1 MLSSLEKDLL
11 IEFLSTRVPNTSK
24 SEIISSV
31 EKAESVVSQA
41 IHLTNTDHNLPVINN
56 EKGIKI
62 GGGGAIS
69 IPGISGSGQLGIEIE
84 VHEGGILN
92 IHPTNGEHSLSGV
105 NLPVINNEKGIKIGG
120 GGGMSIPGISG
131 SGQLAIEIEV
141 HEGGI
146 LNIHPT
152 NGEHSLSGVNLPVI
166 NNEKGFL
173 KVIEDSLKGIAK
185 PSCQAL
191 AAGIYNTAVA
201 AANTLDPI
209 GKAAALVIAKAA
221 YDKAMNQC

>member
-105 NLPVINNEKGIKIGG
+105 NLPVINNEKG
-120 GGGMSIPGISG
+120 
-131 SGQLAIEIEV
+131 
-141 HEGGI
+141 
-146 LNIHPT
+146 
-152 NGEHSLSGVNLPVI
+152 
-166 NNEKGFL
+166 FL